1 MLSETRGTEDVPL
14 LDVERL
20 SITIRA
26 GGTVAHP
33 VRDVSF
39 KIASGEVLGIVGES
53 GSGKTLTSLALTGL
67 TVPQAHVSGEVRL
80 RGRNLVGLSGK
91 AMRGIRGREFGYVFQ
106 DPQASLNPLMRCGD
120 QVAEALHVHQ
130 GIRKEAGSARAV
142 ELFDRVG
149 LKNPAR
155 CARLYPHELS
165 GGMRQRVMIA
175 IAICCDPSLVIA
187 DEPTTA
193 LDVVITMQIVD
204 LLREVR
210 ERTNAGMLFI
220 SHDLKL
226 VSTLADRIAVMYGG
240 RIVESGSA
248 EQVMTQPE
256 HAYTKAL
263 VAATPD
269 LLGPRVRRFV
279 GIDERLLQQAA
290 SGVETSLESLESSV
304 AGSLTGVQE
313 GPLTVDRPEL
323 PAEGTGRQPVGTPGD
338 DRELLDVS
346 DLVVTFGTRHFL
358 RAEPH
363 PVEAV
368 SRVTLRLAQGEILGI
383 VGESGSGKTTLARTL
398 VGLTAPASG
407 CISYQGNMLFPSGG
421 GRYRVP
427 RTVQMVF
434 QDPYASLNP
443 RMRVLDLVAEALDIA
458 GMRRSDPERD
468 RAVDELL
475 RRVGIDPQL
484 RFRFPHQF
492 SGGQRQR
499 IAIARALA
507 AKPQLLV
514 CDEAVSSLD
523 VSIRAH
529 VLNVLATE
537 RDRSG
542 LSIIFIGH
550 DLGVIRHLADRIVVM
565 RDGALVEEGPTE
577 RVVFAPTHPYTR
589 QLIEASRYESV
600 DQRAS

>member
-14 LDVERL
+14 LEVERL
-20 SITIRA
+20 SIAIPV
-26 GGTVAHP
+26 GGTLAHP

-39 KIASGEVLGIVGES
+39 TVTHGEIVGIVGES

-67 TVPQAHVSGEVRL
+67 TVPQARVSGEVRL

-91 AMRGIRGREFGYVFQ
+91 AMRGVRGREFGYVFQ

-130 GIRKEAGSARAV
+130 GIRKEAGIARAV
-142 ELFDRVG
+142 ELFGRVG
-149 LKNPAR
+149 LRNPAR

-256 HAYTKAL
+256 HAYTRAL

-269 LLGPRVRRFV
+269 LLGPRVSRFV
-279 GIDERLLQQAA
+279 GIDERLLQEAA
-290 SGVETSLESLESSV
+290 SGGGASLQSLESSV
-304 AGSLTGVQE
+304 AVSLTEAQAAAPAVH
-313 GPLTVDRPEL
+313 RPES
-323 PAEGTGRQPVGTPGD
+323 PANGTGRQPKRPPGD
-338 DRELLDVS
+338 DSQLLDVS
-346 DLVVTFGTRHFL
+346 DLVVTFGTRHFFGP
-358 RAEPH
+358 RPDS
-363 PVEAV
+363 VEAV
-368 SRVTLRLAQGEILGI
+368 SQVTLSLAQGEILGI

-398 VGLTAPASG
+398 VGLTGPTSG
-407 CISYQGNMLFPSGG
+407 CIAYQGDTLYPSGG
-421 GRYRVP
+421 SRYRVP

-458 GMRRSDPERD
+458 GMRRSDPARVS
-468 RAVDELL
+468 AVDELL

-484 RFRFPHQF
+484 RSRFPHQF

-507 AKPQLLV
+507 AKPELLV

-529 VLNVLATE
+529 VLNVLAAE

-550 DLGVIRHLADRIVVM
+550 DLGVIRHLADRIIVM
-565 RDGALVEEGPTE
+565 RDGTLVEEGPTE
-577 RVVFAPTHPYTR
+577 QIVFAPTHPYTR